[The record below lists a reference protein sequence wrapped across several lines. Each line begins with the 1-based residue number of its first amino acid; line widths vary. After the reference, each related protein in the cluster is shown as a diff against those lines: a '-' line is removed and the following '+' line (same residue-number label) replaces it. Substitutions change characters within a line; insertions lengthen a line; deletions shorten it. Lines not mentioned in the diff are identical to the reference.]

1 MRGAEKFLVVIT
13 VLFACT
19 LFAFSS
25 FAEEGE
31 SEVTLE
37 EIVVTATGNVEEVR
51 KIPAHVTV
59 ITAEEI
65 EAVGAVS
72 VVDVLDGLA
81 GINFRTSSANPS
93 QAQVDMRGFGENG
106 FGRTLVLLDG
116 RKLNRPD
123 MSSVNWLQIP
133 ISNVERLEIIRGASS
148 VLYGDCALAGVINII
163 TKTGSGKPEAE
174 ASIIAGS
181 YGLHDE
187 RVSVSGSGERFTYA
201 LNGEN
206 QESSGYRERS
216 KFSSKGAGFD
226 VGYDAKDYLNVSA
239 GVSLNRTDFEM
250 PGCLTKDEM
259 EKDRRQYQPGHSDD
273 DSSNDYIN
281 TDLRIEYISE
291 NLGIFTANLAYG
303 NKKIETNTPAWFS
316 YNNLDIDTVG
326 LTPRYELEGSVLGHA
341 NKLTLGTDYYQETLD
356 KEKFNSRGRDSMTF
370 VADMTRNSLG
380 CYVRDEFNLAGNLI
394 LGAGYRMER
403 VTLEGDETDLSTG
416 LKAFDSEKVHKG
428 EAYETSLT
436 YLLRE
441 KGKVFVSYAKV
452 FRIPFLDEQVSYYGF
467 AGLDAFHTDIEKET
481 GTSVEIGTRFY
492 PLENL
497 DVGLTLFR
505 IDMEDEIAYNGVT
518 GKNENMDKTRHEGLE
533 LSFSCQPDRR
543 IAVSGNFTYQNTAF
557 TEGANRDR
565 EIPLVP
571 EKMANLKMDISLP
584 CDLVLSPKMQYVG
597 TCYLGNDRD
606 NSSGQL
612 DDYTLFDVFLFY
624 RPVTDNL
631 RVSVFFGIE
640 NLTDEKYSTMGYEGS
655 WGGSDTYYPSP
666 GVTVKGGISI
676 GF

>member
-1 MRGAEKFLVVIT
+1 MRSTERYLIGIVIGLSIVIASFT
-13 VLFACT
+13 VQ
-19 LFAFSS
+19 
-25 FAEEGE
+25 AEEGV
-31 SEVTLE
+31 VTLGE
-37 EIVVTATGNVEEVR
+37 VVVTATGNAEAVR

-65 EAVGAVS
+65 EETGAVS

-93 QAQVDMRGFGENG
+93 QAQVDLRGFGENG

-133 ISNVERLEIIRGASS
+133 ISNVERIEIVRGASS

-163 TKTGSGKPEAE
+163 TKTGSGKPETE
-174 ASIIAGS
+174 VSIIAGS

-206 QESSGYRERS
+206 QEMSGYRERS
-216 KFSSKGAGFD
+216 KFASMGAGFD
-226 VGYDAKDYLNVSA
+226 VGYDVTDYLNVSA
-239 GVSLNRTDFEM
+239 GLSLNRTDFEM

-281 TDLRIEYISE
+281 TDLRIEYLPGD
-291 NLGIFTANLAYG
+291 LGIFTANLAYG
-303 NKKIETNTPAWFS
+303 NKKIETNTPVWSS

-326 LTPRYELEGSVLGHA
+326 LTPRYELEGSLLGHA
-341 NKLTLGTDYYQETLD
+341 NKLTLGTDYYHETLD
-356 KEKFNSRGRDSMTF
+356 KEKYDSRGRDSMTF
-370 VADMTRNSLG
+370 VADLTRDSFG
-380 CYVRDEFNLAGNLI
+380 CYVRDEFNLAKNLI
-394 LGAGYRMER
+394 LGTGYRMER
-403 VTLEGDETDLSTG
+403 ATIEGNEADLSTG
-416 LKAFDSEKVHKG
+416 LKTFDGEKVHKG

-436 YLLRE
+436 YLLGE

-452 FRIPFLDEQVSYYGF
+452 FRIPFLDEQVSYYGY
-467 AGLDAFHTDIEKET
+467 AGSDAFHNDIEKET
-481 GTSVEIGTRFY
+481 GKSVEIGTRLY

-518 GKNENMDKTRHEGLE
+518 WKNENMDKTRHEGIEFAMSYKLKKWAK
-533 LSFSCQPDRR
+533 LYC
-543 IAVSGNFTYQNTAF
+543 NFTYHDAEF
-557 TEGANRDR
+557 REGGNVGKQ
-565 EIPLVP
+565 EPLVP
-571 EKMANLKMDISLP
+571 KEMANAGLKLYLP
-584 CDLVLSPKMQYVG
+584 YALMLRAEVQYVG
-597 TCYLGNDRD
+597 KSYLGVDFD
-606 NSSGQL
+606 NTTEPL
-612 DDYTLFDVFLFY
+612 DEHIIYNLF
-624 RPVTDNL
+624 L
-631 RVSVFFGIE
+631 RYEPGIGDLKLTAFFGVE
-640 NLTDEKYSTMGYEGS
+640 NLTDEKYSTIGYEGS
-655 WGGSDTYYPSP
+655 WGGPDTYYPSP
-666 GVTVKGGISI
+666 GITFKGGISI
-676 GF
+676 DF